1 VAIVTKVSLARVL
14 VVFALICAPV
24 TAFAQE
30 KQENK
35 KGKARP
41 LFVAG
46 VLYDASTRTTGEGGV
61 FIPLKLGWDADV
73 VFTECQC
80 LEATAGVGPGG
91 SRFAVGP
98 SFQTLW
104 RPILPFGVDALLTIL
119 RTSDSPRGVMP
130 QSTYV
135 GGEGGLLLNSV
146 RIGLGVAH
154 RVSGPGPRDTVFT
167 WNVGFRTGW

>member
-1 VAIVTKVSLARVL
+1 MEVSRALAL
-14 VVFALICAPV
+14 VVFVLIRAPV
-24 TAFAQE
+24 TAVAQE
-30 KQENK
+30 DDQRN
-35 KGKARP
+35 GVRP

-46 VLYDASTRTTGEGGV
+46 ALYDARTRTTGEVGV
-61 FIPLKLGWDADV
+61 LIPLKLGWDEDV
-73 VFTECQC
+73 VFRESRC

-98 SFQTLW
+98 SLQALW
-104 RPILPFGVDALLTIL
+104 RPIPPYGVDALLTIL

-135 GGEGGLLLNSV
+135 GGEAGLLFMSV
-146 RIGLGVAH
+146 RIALGAAH

>member
-1 VAIVTKVSLARVL
+1 MEVSRALAL
-14 VVFALICAPV
+14 VVFLLICAPV
-24 TAFAQE
+24 TALAQE
-30 KQENK
+30 DD
-35 KGKARP
+35 KGKGFRP

-46 VLYDASTRTTGEGGV
+46 ALYDATTRTTGEVGV
-61 FIPLKLGWDADV
+61 LIPLKLGWDEDV
-73 VFTECQC
+73 VFMECRC

-98 SFQTLW
+98 SLQALW
-104 RPILPFGVDALLTIL
+104 RPILPYGVDALLTIV

-135 GGEGGLLLNSV
+135 GGEAGLLFMSV
-146 RIGLGVAH
+146 RIGLGAAH
-154 RVSGPGPRDTVFT
+154 RVSGPGPWDTVFT